1 MKSLVVLFFGML
13 LWTHEA
19 FASRASIAFASKR
32 GEPFLIA
39 IDGRLI
45 NRHPT
50 DRLRLNDIPA
60 GYHHAEIRFPDR
72 YGVLVHRVRLFL
84 EPGYETEYLVQ
95 LVGRRPRVVL
105 NKVGQYPINGGIVP
119 PPYPVP
125 EVPRHRPD
133 YPDDT
138 RDRDRNRNSDC
149 PDLLAGAEFDRFYN
163 TLASRPFDDDK
174 LSLAK
179 QVLGQSTIY
188 AEDLKAVMKLFSYDS
203 RKSDLAKY
211 AYNNV
216 CDRRNFY
223 LMYEAF
229 TFDASARELER
240 YINDLAR

>member
-13 LWTHEA
+13 LWTQQA
-19 FASRASIAFASKR
+19 FASRASVSFFSKR
-32 GEPFLIA
+32 GEPFLVA

-45 NRHPT
+45 NRNPT

-60 GYHHAEIRFPDR
+60 GYHDAEIRFPDR
-72 YGVLVHRVRLFL
+72 YGVLVHRARLYL
-84 EPGYETEYLVQ
+84 EPGYETEFMVQ
-95 LVGRRPRVVL
+95 IVGRRPRVVL
-105 NKVGQYPINGGIVP
+105 NKAGRYPINGGIVP

-125 EVPRHRPD
+125 HEPKPRPD
-133 YPDDT
+133 Y
-138 RDRDRNRNSDC
+138 RDRDDDRNRDYAC
-149 PDLLAGAEFDRFYN
+149 PDLLTGVEFERFYN

-188 AEDLKAVMKLFSYDS
+188 AEDLRSVMKLFSFDN
-203 RKSDLAKY
+203 RKTDLAKF

-223 LMYEAF
+223 LVYEAF
-229 TFDASARELER
+229 TFESSARELER
-240 YINDLAR
+240 YINSLAR